1 MANGVA
7 SNVITSA
14 AQTIAGRAVQTMSG
28 GLKRVSG
35 NLSGVSINRSGWNNP
50 NSGAVGS
57 PGKSGKPQ
65 VKHFSYPSDVDSD
78 PMQGHYIIFN
88 ISSLSAA
95 ILKAE
100 KRAKDVTA
108 FRKKATA
115 EANLKEEKF
124 KGAPPGRT
132 AFGGITKQ
140 QSIENQVL
148 TKFPKKTPPT
158 GKLNRSIQLDT
169 MPRAT
174 LETSIAL
181 YMPPAVS
188 VAYGID
194 YAEEGVGGLA
204 EVGSGVIKAFTQG
217 GGDTL
222 SKLKKAFGELTGP
235 AAGEAA
241 QTAILKGLDLVAPGA
256 TTVAQLE
263 MGKVITPRMELMFKG
278 VGRRSFS
285 YTFMFIPKSVK
296 EAQIVEEIIYTFK
309 ENMHPEYANATTR
322 KEMKIPNTF
331 EITYMYQN
339 GPNDFLNKISTCF
352 LKSMEVQYGADR
364 FTAYESTKSRAG
376 KGPPP
381 QKTSITLGFSE
392 LEILSKAHI
401 QEGY

>member
-1 MANGVA
+1 MAIA

-14 AQTIAGRAVQTMSG
+14 AQTIAGRAVQTLSG

-35 NLSGVSINRSGWNNP
+35 NLSGVSINRSGRNTP

-57 PGKSGKPQ
+57 PGKSGKHQ

-88 ISSLSAA
+88 ISSLTAA

-100 KRAKDVTA
+100 KRSKDIAAASKQIRSEFNISGGRPGEQAANKV
-108 FRKKATA
+108 FVDNLVKK
-115 EANLKEEKF
+115 NIEK
-124 KGAPPGRT
+124 
-132 AFGGITKQ
+132 
-140 QSIENQVL
+140 N
-148 TKFPKKTPPT
+148 FPQKTPPT
-158 GKLNRSIQLDT
+158 GTLNRSMQLAS
-169 MPRAT
+169 MPRAI

-181 YMPPAVS
+181 YMPPSVS
-188 VAYGID
+188 VNYGID
-194 YAEEGVGGLA
+194 YAEAEIGSLA
-204 EVGSGVIKAFTQG
+204 EIGSGVIKAFTQG

-222 SKLKKAFGELTGP
+222 SKLKKAFGEVTGP
-235 AAGEAA
+235 AASEGI
-241 QTAILKGLDLVAPGA
+241 QTGILKTLDAVATGA
-256 TTVAQLE
+256 EAIAQLE
-263 MGKVITPRMELMFKG
+263 MGKVVTPRMELMFRG
-278 VGRRSFS
+278 VGRRAFSF
-285 YTFMFIPKSVK
+285 TFAFIPKSVK

-309 ENMHPEYANATTR
+309 ENMHPEYANARTR

-331 EITYMYQN
+331 EISYMYQN

-352 LKSMEVQYGADR
+352 LKSMDVQYGGDR

-381 QKTSITLGFSE
+381 QKSQITLNFSE

-401 QEGY
+401 QQGY